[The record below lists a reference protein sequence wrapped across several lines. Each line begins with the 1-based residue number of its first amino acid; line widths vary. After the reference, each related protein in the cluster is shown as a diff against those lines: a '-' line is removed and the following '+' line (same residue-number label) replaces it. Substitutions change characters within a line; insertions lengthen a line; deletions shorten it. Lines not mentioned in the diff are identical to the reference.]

1 MTTLVS
7 VQSTQFVTI
16 ATAPVPSASV
26 LQQSTETVSVRS
38 DDGVTVVESP
48 SPALTVKSEANSV
61 LLNIETTS
69 TVVLSVNTGA
79 LPPPDINRRIG
90 EDLAAQVNGVTSTFT
105 TAVDFVHASPGD
117 SVAVFVNGNRQR
129 FGASNDYTVSESGGS
144 GTGFD
149 TISLVFTPIS

>member
-105 TAVDFVHASPGD
+105 TAVEAPRNSSNCANTSLSTSSSTEFFWLLLGD
-117 SVAVFVNGNRQR
+117 ELPF
-129 FGASNDYTVSESGGS
+129 
-144 GTGFD
+144 
-149 TISLVFTPIS
+149 